1 MYKNLADET
10 KRIAKLL
17 SSHLSPRL
25 HSNLIDSANF
35 HYSNSQAELTIQQ
48 HSEPP
53 SILDSSSRPLVVKR
67 DGKSYPNNP
76 TNEYISRYPDGFF
89 GCLGRG
95 ASSHQFKECKDNKVN
110 AVRRLYWQELWARVP
125 QTRKRVSFPFNP
137 GVATNSMTFT
147 APPLSYHSGFEPQAS
162 GTTSIPVT
170 GSLSPISVDLV
181 SSTRY
186 GLGRGSHINRPS
198 WQTSDKRPQFF
209 QYLVLF

>member
-95 ASSHQFKECKDNKVN
+95 ASSHQFKECKDNRVN
-110 AVRRLYWQELWARVP
+110 TVRSLYWQELWDRVP
-125 QTRKRVSFPFNP
+125 KTRKRSSPPFNP
-137 GVATNSMTFT
+137 GVSTNSATFT
-147 APPLSYHSGFEPQAS
+147 ASILPPY
-162 GTTSIPVT
+162 
-170 GSLSPISVDLV
+170 
-181 SSTRY
+181 SS
-186 GLGRGSHINRPS
+186 S
-198 WQTSDKRPQFF
+198 
-209 QYLVLF
+209 